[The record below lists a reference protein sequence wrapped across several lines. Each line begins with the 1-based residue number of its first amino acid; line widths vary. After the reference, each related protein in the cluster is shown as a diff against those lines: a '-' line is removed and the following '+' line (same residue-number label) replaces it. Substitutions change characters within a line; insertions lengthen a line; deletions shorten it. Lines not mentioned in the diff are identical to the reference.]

1 MTWLIKPFVAAAIL
15 GILTFLASMTKA
27 EHASL
32 QVRILVS
39 ALIGT
44 VQFVVWALI
53 IRADQRRGTPEPD
66 GEGEGVEGEGD
77 VDQASPEG

>member
-15 GILTFLASMTKA
+15 GALTFLASMTKA

-32 QVRILVS
+32 QVRILFS

-44 VQFVVWALI
+44 VQFVAWALI
-53 IRADQRRGTPEPD
+53 IRADQRRGTAEPD
-66 GEGEGVEGEGD
+66 EEGKGGEGEA
-77 VDQASPEG
+77 DQANPEG